1 MKIIPAADRRHV
13 DEYREFSLCLPFI
26 FCKCIFSD
34 TKSMKIILVYN
45 TNMKPCGFDS
55 VYLDSQP

>member
-1 MKIIPAADRRHV
+1 M
-13 DEYREFSLCLPFI
+13 
-26 FCKCIFSD
+26 CK
-34 TKSMKIILVYN
+34 

>member
-1 MKIIPAADRRHV
+1 
-13 DEYREFSLCLPFI
+13 
-26 FCKCIFSD
+26 
-34 TKSMKIILVYN
+34 MKIILVYK

>member
-1 MKIIPAADRRHV
+1 
-13 DEYREFSLCLPFI
+13 
-26 FCKCIFSD
+26 
-34 TKSMKIILVYN
+34 MKIILMCK